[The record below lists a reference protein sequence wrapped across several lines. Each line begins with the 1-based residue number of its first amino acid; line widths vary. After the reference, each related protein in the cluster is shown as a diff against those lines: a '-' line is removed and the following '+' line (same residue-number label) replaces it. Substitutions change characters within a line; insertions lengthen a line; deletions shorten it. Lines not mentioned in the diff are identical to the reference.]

1 VDFWDLTKLL
11 VRRWMFAVPM
21 VVLSAVLTVV
31 TVGHLKPDYVS
42 TAYVSLVPPV
52 LGATKPGQATPDQR
66 NPWLSQGLMTLGNAA
81 IITVLDQTVVKEL
94 EDSGYSTSYTVTMGS
109 SSPLVSFEVV
119 GKTKQQAT
127 ATTERLVERFN
138 QSVAKLQSD
147 FGVSKA
153 DSVSA
158 QRLDL
163 GTNVKESNSKIKRA
177 LVAVAGAGLLM
188 TAAVTVGADAW
199 LRRRR
204 RRRADSAAAA
214 PPTMPVSGQVRRTQP
229 APAAVP
235 PSAVVV
241 GALSGGTDETERD
254 APSAG
259 AAPGARKRPPSQPKD
274 GVLAGV
280 NVEYQ
285 PPGERSRSVDAD
297 DSDSEAAV
305 VLEVPADATIVLP
318 LSLPKRERWPG
329 KNGDRKS
336 RP

>member
-21 VVLSAVLTVV
+21 VVLSAVLTVL

-52 LGATKPGQATPDQR
+52 MGATKPGQATPDQR

-94 EDSGYSTSYTVTMGS
+94 EASGYSTSYTVTMGS

-127 ATTERLVERFN
+127 DTTERLVERFN
-138 QSVAKLQSD
+138 QSVARLQSD

-158 QRLDL
+158 RRLDL

-199 LRRRR
+199 LRRWR
-204 RRRADSAAAA
+204 RRRAEAAAAA
-214 PPTMPVSGQVRRTQP
+214 PPTMPLSDPVRRPQP
-229 APAAVP
+229 QPAAVVAA
-235 PSAVVV
+235 PSV
-241 GALSGGTDETERD
+241 GTDETERD
-254 APSAG
+254 APSA
-259 AAPGARKRPPSQPKD
+259 AAPPGGRKVARSQPT
-274 GVLAGV
+274 AGV
-280 NVEYQ
+280 KPGVSVEYK
-285 PPGERSRSVDAD
+285 PPGQASSAVDTD
-297 DSDSEAAV
+297 DSDAEAAA
-305 VLEVPADATIVLP
+305 LEVPADATIVLP
-318 LSLPKRERWPG
+318 LSLPKRDHWPG

-336 RP
+336 RS